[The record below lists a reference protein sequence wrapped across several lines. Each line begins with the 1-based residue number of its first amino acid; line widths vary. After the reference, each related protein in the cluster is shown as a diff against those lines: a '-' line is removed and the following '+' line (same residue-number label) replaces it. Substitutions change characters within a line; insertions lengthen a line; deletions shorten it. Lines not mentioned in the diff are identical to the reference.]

1 MKTRTILGLVLGLA
15 LSFGATLAHATQ
27 AEKAPTPQASYAA
40 QPAAPA
46 QQAGSSAQAA
56 DKTAPSYDMKAQS
69 IFDLQD
75 MQKKFAGL
83 AEAMPAE
90 KYSWRPSPDVRN
102 FGEVLLHVANSNY
115 GIPNMMGVP
124 TPAGYDGKTYEKS
137 TTDKAKIIA
146 ELNKSFDAAIGA
158 VQAMSNADFAKPLKK
173 LGPDANDG
181 DVVYILV
188 VHAHEQLG
196 HAIAYARAN
205 GVVPPWTA
213 AALKKNP
220 KPEQE

>member
-1 MKTRTILGLVLGLA
+1 MRTTMVTGLALGLA
-15 LSFGATLAHATQ
+15 VSFGTSL
-27 AEKAPTPQASYAA
+27 SS
-40 QPAAPA
+40 AAPA
-46 QQAGSSAQAA
+46 KPAAAAPQAAA

-75 MQKKFAGL
+75 MQKKFTGL
-83 AEAMPAE
+83 AEVMPAE
-90 KYSWRPSPDVRN
+90 KYSWRPSPGVRT

-115 GIPNMMGVP
+115 GIPSMRGVA
-124 TPAGYDGKTYEKS
+124 TPAGYDGKSYEKA
-137 TTDKAKIIA
+137 TTDKSKIIE
-146 ELNKSFDAAIGA
+146 ELNKSFASAISS

-181 DVVYILV
+181 DVVYLLV

-205 GVVPPWTA
+205 NVVPPWTA
-213 AALKKNP
+213 EALKKNP
-220 KPEQE
+220 QAAQE

>member
-1 MKTRTILGLVLGLA
+1 MRTGIITGLALGLA
-15 LSFGATLAHATQ
+15 IGFSANLAY
-27 AEKAPTPQASYAA
+27 ASPSG
-40 QPAAPA
+40 QAAPA
-46 QQAGSSAQAA
+46 MQAAPAAA
-56 DKTAPSYDMKAQS
+56 DKTAPSYDMKAQA

-75 MQKKFAGL
+75 MQKKFTGL
-83 AEAMPAE
+83 AEAVPAE
-90 KYSWRPSPDVRN
+90 KYSWRPSEGVRN

-115 GIPNMMGVP
+115 GIPNLMGVA

-137 TTDKAKIIA
+137 TTDKTKIIA
-146 ELNKSFDAAIGA
+146 ELNKSFEAAINS
-158 VQAMSNADFAKPLKK
+158 VQAMTNADFAKPLKK

-213 AALKKNP
+213 AALKKNA
-220 KPEQE
+220 KAEQE

>member
-1 MKTRTILGLVLGLA
+1 MRAGMIKALTFGLVLSLGA
-15 LSFGATLAHATQ
+15 SLSYSAPAKPAGAM
-27 AEKAPTPQASYAA
+27 PQA
-40 QPAAPA
+40 APV
-46 QQAGSSAQAA
+46 

-75 MQKKFAGL
+75 MQKKFTSL

-90 KYSWRPSPDVRN
+90 KYSWRPSPGVRT

-115 GIPNMMGVP
+115 GIPGMRGVA
-124 TPAGYDGKTYEKS
+124 TPAGYDGKTYEKA
-137 TTDKAKIIA
+137 TTDKSKIIE
-146 ELNKSFDAAIGA
+146 ELNKSFGSAISS

-181 DVVYILV
+181 DVVYLLV

-205 GVVPPWTA
+205 NVVPPWTA
-213 AALKKNP
+213 EALKKNP
-220 KPEQE
+220 KADQE

>member
-1 MKTRTILGLVLGLA
+1 MKTEMKKVLVLGLA
-15 LSFGATLAHATQ
+15 FCLGTTLAHATQ
-27 AEKAPTPQASYAA
+27 ARKAPAPQASYAA

-46 QQAGSSAQAA
+46 QQAAPAAQPA

-69 IFDLQD
+69 VFDLQD

-102 FGEVLLHVANSNY
+102 FGEVMLHVANSNY

-124 TPAGYDGKTYEKS
+124 TPTGYDGKTFEKS

-146 ELNKSFDAAIGA
+146 ELNKSFEAAIGA

-213 AALKKNP
+213 AALKKNARA
-220 KPEQE
+220 EQE